1 MATINHGSGADI
13 IVPSNNGTTYRGLAG
28 DDTYILSN
36 SIAANASVTIVDTS
50 GANTIQLVD
59 GLSVKSSKFA
69 ADAVQLT
76 LSNGAVVTINGASNF
91 TFDVGGN
98 ATTGTS
104 GSSNTLA
111 QFASAMGVASL
122 PSSGSTDGSSD
133 ITIAN
138 NGVSGSAAPTFT
150 VTKSGSSVDEGSS
163 VTFTITASSA
173 VSADTSFSWTV
184 IGDSNGATVD
194 KAGTADIDVLSGSAT
209 IASGQTTTSFD
220 VTASADAV
228 VEGIEGIKVSV
239 FDANSNALS
248 SSNLLINNSGS
259 AATSQSFSLTAGVNE
274 FTGGS
279 GNDNFDGST
288 TNNSLNDFDNLDGGG
303 GTDTVTAK
311 TSSTDSGSIT
321 PQLNNIEVI
330 SVTQTTSNTA
340 GSGADT
346 YTVNLSESTSVN
358 KVANVTSNDDVTFS
372 NLAQV
377 ATLETKSAAEQTTV
391 EYDFT
396 ALAGTA
402 DNMDIVVRG
411 TVASG
416 NGSSIV
422 IDDDNPLNTSV
433 LESITISS
441 QSVANTLAA
450 LTTTTVNTPAIHVEG
465 DKLLTITAAL
475 SAGVK
480 TVDASGSTGG
490 VNLAGGFTDAGA
502 VTLLGGAGPDSIT
515 DTTAA
520 TNINFTGG
528 AGNDTMNVGT
538 AWDGYD
544 VFDGGDG
551 TDTLVI
557 TDDFTPTNSGPTS
570 GSTIV
575 AGLSNVERIKLDVN
589 AKSITLDK
597 AISANYFDFTNAGGQ
612 TLNLNDGY
620 TGDTTVKITTDADS
634 TDKIVNTAGVN
645 LTVIGNV
652 EDFDGDEDGKTTI
665 TGGVGVD
672 TLSMNNTTDNAATE
686 FGGDNNI
693 TGIDAI
699 VINDVTSGAD
709 LTITTGAYAH
719 TKGGLPAST
728 SVDASS
734 LDAGEVLTFVGTGAN
749 TAFNI
754 TAGGADDAL
763 TGGNYADTIDGGAGN
778 DAITGTAGS
787 SVITGGAGNDTI
799 TLGTGA
805 EHIDAGAGNDTLVG
819 GGANNLKLTDTVD
832 GGDGIDTL
840 TIGANIGTLGSS
852 IFGSVS
858 NIEIIAPAG
867 AQDITADG
875 ALGGAQIFNLAN
887 GGQNLL
893 TLNPGWTG
901 DTTVLITTDA
911 TNNDSITNNANVNL
925 TVKGNANDFDAATV
939 VVGGSGT
946 DTLMITADGGSAE
959 LDGVTKVE
967 NVTVVDAVTAGTSLT
982 IVPDATAQ
990 TYSVTYD
997 ASALDGSATLDETL
1011 TFTGTSSALAAN
1023 VIGGGGADS
1032 LYGGSANDTIAGNG
1046 GADSINGNLG
1056 VDHLS
1061 GGAANDTFL
1070 VENKPDFTGALGS
1083 DTIDG
1088 GAGVDTV
1095 TWTGALNMTA
1105 TELATVS
1112 NTEVWTIA
1120 AGSDFTISDAVLEN
1134 NPGLVFSYAG
1144 SGTLS
1149 GGEDTAGA
1157 ALMTSAISFTSTQ
1170 TGDMKLVGSS
1180 GDDSFTFTDS
1190 LLTNADTID
1199 GNAGTDTIFL
1209 DNTNGNALD
1218 VAGDTVTARFDSDV
1232 TGIEQITVVDTAADY
1247 AGDVTI
1253 TIDSGYTG
1261 TSLTIDA
1268 SMLDVDP
1275 TDGSIGEI
1283 LTLDNN
1289 DNVAVTVTSGAGRDV
1304 IADEGGSSTINTGAG
1319 NDSITSGAGND
1330 TISGGSGVDTIN
1342 AGAGTDSID
1351 AGAGNDVINVT
1362 TYTDFKTSGGVETVN
1377 GGAGTDTIRFDKGDN
1392 TALTLT
1398 APELGQLYNMEVI
1411 KVESA
1416 DGAASL
1422 TFGNETFTNNGQ
1434 DLTIYTNDSGSG
1446 TTLVNA
1452 AAVSNGAITV
1462 IVDNTAATNDT
1473 IYGGSGD
1480 DVIVVGTN
1488 GMSATDVING
1498 NGGTDTIR
1506 IDAADSAGNVTATI
1520 DFNDVTNVERID
1532 TQNSAVTGLDSR
1544 TVRVDFAT
1552 HSVPALNAG
1561 SMTADFSGL
1570 INPAVAGVDFNN
1582 TGNNTDSK
1590 VNFTVIGS
1598 SKQDNIK
1605 GMAGNDHISGGGV
1618 LVADNLL
1625 GGAGNDT
1632 INGAS
1637 GGDTINGGTGN
1648 DELNGGAGND
1658 TIDGGAGNDAI
1669 DGGTGADSID
1679 GGTGSDTITL
1689 GAGIDQIEYAAAN
1702 ESTGST
1708 KDVITDFTQS
1718 TVNAVTGATV
1728 TAGDNIT
1735 INFGTLANDKVFTL
1749 SDKGDVENAGLAGA
1763 AIDGVMG
1770 SFIFADDTST
1780 LYLDFNGDGLLNA
1793 SDLQITLT
1801 GLESFH
1807 SNDINVIVTA
1817 GGNGE
1822 SVTGGSGDD
1831 SITGGAGAD
1840 TLTGNLGNDTIKS
1853 AAGNDSL
1860 YGGGGAD
1867 VLTDAGGVSSLS
1879 GGAGNDTLD
1888 GGDGAN
1894 DSLTGGTGDDTFIIS
1909 QVVGQ
1914 KAAIVTDFEDEGAV
1928 VGDVIQI
1935 AAANT
1940 SDGTLAGAV
1949 PVVTQ
1954 VSTAPVA
1961 DNGAYDISAG
1971 VAGNATDIYELT
1983 ALNARG
1989 DLDADITAGTGA
2001 ELLKSLSTN
2010 NAGTGTVATAST
2022 NFYIIAYEA
2031 ASGDAYIYYVVNDGT
2046 AAVAATEIEPVGR
2059 IDDVASGALV
2069 AEDFILG

>member
-150 VTKSGSSVDEGSS
+150 VTKTGSSVDEGSS

-173 VSADTSFSWTV
+173 VSADTAFSWTV
-184 IGDSNGATVD
+184 IGDTNGATVD

-209 IASGQTTTSFD
+209 IASGQTTTTFD

-259 AATSQSFSLTAGVNE
+259 AATSQSFALTAGVNE

-311 TSSTDSGSIT
+311 TSSTDDGSVT
-321 PQLNNIEVI
+321 PQLNNIEVLSI
-330 SVTQTTSNTA
+330 SQTTTNDA
-340 GSGADT
+340 GGADT
-346 YTVNLSESTSVN
+346 YTVNLAEATSIN
-358 KVANVTSNDDVTFS
+358 KIANVTSNDDVTFT

-377 ATLETKSAAEQTTV
+377 TTLETKSAAEQTTV
-391 EYDFT
+391 EYDLA

-402 DNMDIVVRG
+402 DNMNIIVRG
-411 TVASG
+411 TDASG

-422 IDDDNPLNTSV
+422 IDDDNPLNSSV
-433 LESITISS
+433 LETVTVTS

-450 LTTTTVNTPAIHVEG
+450 LTTTTVNTPTIAVDG
-465 DKLLTITAAL
+465 DKKLTITAAL

-480 TVDASGSTGG
+480 TVDASASTGG
-490 VNLAGGFTDAGA
+490 VTLSAGFTDAGA
-502 VTLLGGAGPDSIT
+502 VTVTGSSAADSIT

-520 TNINFTGG
+520 TNVNFQGG
-528 AGNDTMNVGT
+528 AGNDTLNVGA

-557 TDDFTPTNSGPTS
+557 TENFAPTNSGPTS

-575 AGLSNVERIKLDVN
+575 AGLSNVERIKLDVD
-589 AKSITLDK
+589 AKAITLDK
-597 AISANYFDFTNAGGQ
+597 AISANYFDFTNADAQ

-620 TGDTTVKITTDADS
+620 TGDTTVKITGDADS
-634 TDKIVNTAGVN
+634 TDKIVNTAGVG

-652 EDFDGDEDGKTTI
+652 EDFDGDEGGKTTI
-665 TGGVGVD
+665 TGGAGVD
-672 TLSMNNTTDNAATE
+672 TLSMNNTTDGAAAE
-686 FGGDNNI
+686 LNGGADNI

-709 LTITTGAYAH
+709 LTLTTGDYTH

-734 LDAGEVLTFVGTGAN
+734 LDAGEVLTFTATGAN
-749 TAFNI
+749 TAFNV
-754 TAGGADDAL
+754 TAGGASDSL
-763 TGGNYADTIDGGAGN
+763 TGGNYADTLTAGAGNDTIVGTAGSNVLDGGAGN
-778 DAITGTAGS
+778 DSITLGS
-787 SVITGGAGNDTI
+787 GAENITGGAGNDTFV
-799 TLGTGA
+799 TGTA
-805 EHIDAGAGNDTLVG
+805 
-819 GGANNLKLTDTVD
+819 LKLTDTID
-832 GGDGIDTL
+832 GGDGTDTL
-840 TIGANIGTLGSS
+840 TIGGNIGTLGAS

-858 NIEIIAPAG
+858 NIEVIAPAAG
-867 AQDITADG
+867 EDITADG
-875 ALGGAQIFNLAN
+875 ALGGAQTFNLTNN
-887 GGQNLL
+887 GNNLL
-893 TLNPGWTG
+893 TLNAGWTG
-901 DTTVLITTDA
+901 DTTVLITGDA
-911 TNNDSITNNANVNL
+911 TNADEIVNNANVNL

-939 VVGGSGT
+939 VTGGSGT
-946 DTLMITADGGSAE
+946 DTLLITADGGTAT

-967 NVTVVDAVTAGTSLT
+967 TVTVVDAVTAGTDLE

-997 ASALDGSATLDETL
+997 GSELDGSTTLDETL
-1011 TFTGTSSALAAN
+1011 TFTGTASALAAN

-1032 LYGGSANDTIAGNG
+1032 LYGGSANDTIDGGG

-1070 VENKPDFTGALGS
+1070 VETKADFTGALGS

-1088 GAGVDTV
+1088 GAGTDTV

-1112 NTEVWTIA
+1112 NTEIWSVA
-1120 AGSDFTISDAVLEN
+1120 AGSDFTISDAVLAN
-1134 NPGLVFSYAG
+1134 NPGVTFSYAG

-1157 ALMTSAISFTSTQ
+1157 ALMTSAINFTSTA
-1170 TGDMKLVGSS
+1170 TGDMKLIGSS
-1180 GDDSFTFTDS
+1180 GDDGFTFTDS

-1199 GNAGTDTIFL
+1199 GNAGTDTIYL

-1218 VAGDTVTARFDSDV
+1218 VAGDAVVARFDSDV

-1247 AGDVTI
+1247 AGDITI

-1275 TDGSIGEI
+1275 TSGATGEI

-1319 NDSITSGAGND
+1319 NDSITAGAGND

-1342 AGAGTDSID
+1342 SGAGTDSID

-1362 TYTDFKTSGGVETVN
+1362 TYGDFKTSGGVVTVD
-1377 GGAGTDTIRFDKGDN
+1377 GGAGTDTIRFDDGGN

-1398 APELGQLYNMEVI
+1398 APELGQFYNMEVI
-1411 KVESA
+1411 QIES
-1416 DGAASL
+1416 GNGNAAL

-1434 DLTIYTNDSGSG
+1434 NLTIYTNDSGSG
-1446 TTLVNA
+1446 TTNINA
-1452 AAVSNGAITV
+1452 SAVSNGAITV
-1462 IVDNTAATNDT
+1462 VADNTAATNDSV
-1473 IYGGSGD
+1473 YGGTGD
-1480 DVIVVGTN
+1480 DIYIVGTN
-1488 GMSATDVING
+1488 GLSATDVYNG
-1498 NGGTDTIR
+1498 NGGSDTIR

-1520 DFNDVTNVERID
+1520 DFNDVTNVERVD
-1532 TQNSAVTGLDSR
+1532 TQNAAATGLDTR
-1544 TVRVDFAT
+1544 TVTVNILKHDTA
-1552 HSVPALNAG
+1552 ALNTGA
-1561 SMTADFSGL
+1561 MTVDFSGL
-1570 INPAVAGVDFNN
+1570 INPGVAGADFNGA
-1582 TGNNTDSK
+1582 TTAADVK
-1590 VNFTVIGS
+1590 VNFTITGS
-1598 SKQDNIK
+1598 SKSDTIE
-1605 GMAGNDHISGGGV
+1605 GSAGNDVISGGGV
-1618 LVADNLL
+1618 LVADSLV

-1632 INGAS
+1632 LNGAS
-1637 GGDTINGGTGN
+1637 GNDTLAGGTGNDVVNGNAGADTISGGAGN
-1648 DELNGGAGND
+1648 DELNGGTGAD
-1658 TIDGGAGNDAI
+1658 TIDGEGGA
-1669 DGGTGADSID
+1669 
-1679 GGTGSDTITL
+1679 DTITL
-1689 GAGIDQIEYAAAN
+1689 GTGKDTVQYGAAAD
-1702 ESTGST
+1702 STGSL
-1708 KDVITDFTQS
+1708 KDVISDFTQS
-1718 TVNAVTGATV
+1718 TVNAVTGDTV
-1728 TAGDNIT
+1728 TSGDNIE

-1749 SDKGDVENAGLAGA
+1749 TDKGDVANAGLAGA

-1780 LYLDFNGDGLLNA
+1780 VYLDFNGDGLLNA

-1817 GGNGE
+1817 GANGE
-1822 SVTGGSGDD
+1822 SVTGGNGDD
-1831 SITGGAGAD
+1831 SITGGASHD
-1840 TLTGNLGNDTIKS
+1840 TLTGNYGNDTIKS

-1867 VLTDAGGVSSLS
+1867 VLTDAAGVSSLS

-1888 GGDGAN
+1888 GGDGLD
-1894 DSLTGGTGDDTFIIS
+1894 DSLTGGTGDDTFIAS
-1909 QVVGQ
+1909 QVAGQ
-1914 KAAIVTDFEDEGAV
+1914 KGEIVTDFEDEGAV

-1940 SDGTLAGAV
+1940 SDGTAAGSV
-1949 PVVTQ
+1949 PVMTQ
-1954 VSTAPVA
+1954 VDIALVA
-1961 DNGAYDISAG
+1961 ANQAYDLASEA
-1971 VAGNATDIYELT
+1971 AGNATDIYELT
-1983 ALNARG
+1983 INSDRG
-1989 DLDADITAGTGA
+1989 DLDVDMAAGTGA
-2001 ELLKSLSTN
+2001 ELMKSLSSGD
-2010 NAGTGTVATAST
+2010 AGSGLTATAST
-2022 NFYIIAYEA
+2022 NFYILAYEA
-2031 ASGDAYIYYVVNDGT
+2031 NSGKAYLYLVQNNGT
-2046 AAVAATEIEPVGR
+2046 AALVAAEIIPVME
-2059 IDDVASGALV
+2059 IDGVAQNAMV